1 MSQEDKNLLLIVLSV
16 GLPYGIKVL
25 NTAEGLNEI
34 CKLDSIM
41 TSKSGKD
48 CFVGLTLPDDS
59 IMTGIEMVKPFLR
72 PMSSMTE
79 EEKQMLNN
87 FASDMG
93 DKWFDASSN
102 NDRWAITIENNRRSV
117 EYLCSKHLDLH
128 GLIPKGFALEA
139 PEGMYD
145 I

>member
-1 MSQEDKNLLLIVLSV
+1 MSQEDKNLLLIALSV
-16 GLPYGIKVL
+16 GLPYRIKVL

-34 CKLDSIM
+34 CILDSIM
-41 TSKSGKD
+41 TSRSGRD

-72 PMSSMTE
+72 PMSSITE

-102 NDRWAITIENNRRSV
+102 NDRWAITIENSRRSV
-117 EYLCSKHLDLH
+117 EYLYSRYLDLH
-128 GLIPKGFALEA
+128 GLIPKGLALKA

>member
-41 TSKSGKD
+41 TSRSGRD
-48 CFVGLTLPDDS
+48 CFVGLTLLDDS

-102 NDRWAITIENNRRSV
+102 NDRWAITIENSRRSV
-117 EYLCSKHLDLH
+117 EYLYSKHLDLH
-128 GLIPKGFALEA
+128 GLIPKGLALEA

>member
-1 MSQEDKNLLLIVLSV
+1 MTQEDKKLLLKDLAAR
-16 GLPYGIKVL
+16 LPYGIKVL
-25 NTAEGLNEI
+25 NTAEDLNEI
-34 CKLDSIM
+34 CILDSIM
-41 TSKSGKD
+41 TSRSGRD

-117 EYLCSKHLDLH
+117 EYLYSKHLDLH